1 MSEKI
6 FFLTTPILG
15 IMYYFIPK
23 AAERPVYSYRLSV
36 IHFWSLVFVYIWAGP
51 HHLLNTSL
59 PGWLQTLYSLG
70 PLILIF
76 IVFYFFIIGGN
87 RRKEKERAALISS
100 LARGDRVT
108 TIGGIIGNVVDASG
122 DEVVLKVDENNNTKI
137 RITRSAVASVAKGEG
152 R

>member
-1 MSEKI
+1 MPFPVFDPGASTHASMLVMFSVPTQPSSGLE
-6 FFLTTPILG
+6 P
-15 IMYYFIPK
+15 
-23 AAERPVYSYRLSV
+23 AAQSTLEPGDPGASPQP
-36 IHFWSLVFVYIWAGP
+36 AP
-51 HHLLNTSL
+51 A

-100 LARGDRVT
+100 LSRGDRVT
-108 TIGGIIGNVVDASG
+108 TIGGIIGNVVDATG

-137 RITRSAVASVAKGEG
+137 RITRSAVASVTKGEG

>member
-1 MSEKI
+1 MP
-6 FFLTTPILG
+6 FPAFDPGAPTPLTLAIITADSSQPPAVSDESAQSTLEPG
-15 IMYYFIPK
+15 DP
-23 AAERPVYSYRLSV
+23 
-36 IHFWSLVFVYIWAGP
+36 AGNP
-51 HHLLNTSL
+51 QPAPA

>member
-1 MSEKI
+1 MPFPAFDPGASAHFAI
-6 FFLTTPILG
+6 VAMFADPPQPSSGPDQAAQTTLEPG
-15 IMYYFIPK
+15 DPG
-23 AAERPVYSYRLSV
+23 ANPQPAP
-36 IHFWSLVFVYIWAGP
+36 A
-51 HHLLNTSL
+51 

-87 RRKEKERAALISS
+87 RRKEKERAALISNLS
-100 LARGDRVT
+100 RGDRVT

-122 DEVVLKVDENNNTKI
+122 DEVVLKIDENNNTKI
-137 RITRSAVASVAKGEG
+137 RITRSAVASVSKGEG